1 MINHF
6 SHFSHPKKEV
16 SMGAKITVVKDNRE
30 LVERVMIE
38 NSRIEADAN
47 GRYHA

>member
-1 MINHF
+1 MLR
-6 SHFSHPKKEV
+6 V
-16 SMGAKITVVKDNRE
+16 LDMGAKITVVKDNRE
-30 LVERVMIE
+30 LVERVMLE